1 MRLEIKVWGPS
12 WWGNKPLHFFYV
24 DYHRIVL
31 GPNPKNGTTLARA
44 AIQTK
49 AVRLNTI
56 IASEV
61 ILNKTSRRNTVFQK
75 KRILIASRR
84 KKWLLK
90 EFNTARRER
99 S

>member
-1 MRLEIKVWGPS
+1 MLIT
-12 WWGNKPLHFFYV
+12 
-24 DYHRIVL
+24 IVL
-31 GPNPKNGTTLARA
+31 FPKNGTTLARA

-75 KRILIASRR
+75 KERILIANRR

-90 EFNTARRER
+90 EFDTARRER